1 VDFDK
6 KEGGPVPSALIKSC
20 SSLAT
25 TLHCQTGT
33 VAPTLNLMGAK
44 ETVDNVLEQTWS
56 ERQGYHS
63 VNTWLI
69 LFLQNNN
76 PHYRIFSV
84 KLISSSS
91 QCQM

>member
-1 VDFDK
+1 M
-6 KEGGPVPSALIKSC
+6 GP
-20 SSLAT
+20 
-25 TLHCQTGT
+25 
-33 VAPTLNLMGAK
+33 K
-44 ETVDNVLEQTWS
+44 ETVDNMPEQKWS

-76 PHYRIFSV
+76 PHYKIFSV
-84 KLISSSS
+84 KLISSSN